1 MTTRIRSLAT
11 VTLVLLAALLCAAQT
26 APAAKSSGGVKLAP
40 YKKLTLKN
48 GMTVLLMEQHKVPL
62 VSLNYIVRSGAVTDP
77 VGKEGVASLTA
88 GLLRKGTKTRTA
100 DQISESLDFIGASYA
115 ASASLDY
122 SSGRAEFMKK
132 DATNGLDL
140 VADLLMNPSFPDAE
154 VKKMLAQRI
163 DGIKAGKDQAAAVIG
178 EYYYNYLFGEH
189 PYARPTNGDEKSL
202 AGITR
207 DDVVKFHQSAYIPA
221 NTILSVVGD
230 FNTAE
235 MEKLVTTTFGGWTS
249 TAKPAP
255 VNIPAPKPITGKHLL
270 LVDKPDSTQ
279 TYYMIGNV
287 GVSRTNPDR
296 VGIEVV
302 NILFGGRFTSFI
314 NTALRIKSGLTYGA
328 YSDFDQRKAAGP
340 FFIST
345 YTKNATTEKALDMT
359 LDVLHQFKEK
369 GITEEDLASA
379 KAYIKGTLPT
389 QMLETSDQLA
399 AVLTQLQFYGLPD
412 SEINDYY
419 AKVDALTLAD
429 AKRIISTYYPEDNLS
444 FVVIGKASEIGPVVK
459 KYAPDVKTK
468 SIAEPGF

>member
-1 MTTRIRSLAT
+1 MTTRIRNLAI
-11 VTLVLLAALLCAAQT
+11 VTLVLLVAFACFGQVT
-26 APAAKSSGGVKLAP
+26 PAKSGGVKLAP

-62 VSLNYIVRSGAVTDP
+62 VSMNYIVRSGAVTDP
-77 VGKEGVASLTA
+77 TGKEGLASLTA

-132 DATNGLDL
+132 DTTNGLDL
-140 VADLLMNPSFPDAE
+140 MADMLLNPSLPDAE

-163 DGIKAGKDQAAAVIG
+163 DGIKAGKDQAQRVIS
-178 EYYYNYLFGEH
+178 EYYYNYLFGTH

-202 AGITR
+202 ANITR
-207 DDVVKFHQSAYIPA
+207 DDVVKFHNAAYIPS
-221 NTILSVVGD
+221 NTILAVVGD

-235 MEKLVTTTFGGWTS
+235 MEKMITDRFGAWTS
-249 TAKPAP
+249 TAKPP
-255 VNIPAPKPITGKHLL
+255 VENIAAPKPVVGKHLL

-279 TYYMIGNV
+279 TYYMVGNV
-287 GVSRTNPDR
+287 GVSRSNPDR

-302 NILFGGRFTSFI
+302 NVLFGGRFTSLI
-314 NTALRIKSGLTYGA
+314 NTALRIKNGLTYGA
-328 YSDFDQRKAAGP
+328 YSDFDMRKAAGP

-345 YTKNATTEKALDMT
+345 YTKNASTEKAIDMT
-359 LDVLHQFKEK
+359 LDVLKQFREK
-369 GITEEDLASA
+369 GISEEDLNSA
-379 KAYIKGTLPT
+379 KAYLKGTMPP

-429 AKRIISTYYPEDNLS
+429 AKRIISTYYPEDNLT
-444 FVVIGKASEIGPVVK
+444 FVLIGKAGEIGPVVK
-459 KYAPDVKTK
+459 KYATDMKTK
-468 SIAEPGF
+468 SITEPGF

>member
-1 MTTRIRSLAT
+1 MTARIRNLAT
-11 VTLVLLAALLCAAQT
+11 ATLVLLVAVTCVAQT
-26 APAAKSSGGVKLAP
+26 APSKSGGVKLAP

-62 VSLNYIVRSGAVTDP
+62 ISLNYIVRSGAVTDP
-77 VGKEGVASLTA
+77 SGKEGLASLTA
-88 GLLRKGTKTRTA
+88 GLLRKGTRTRTS

-122 SSGRAEFMKK
+122 SSGRAEFTKK
-132 DATNGLDL
+132 DVANGIDI
-140 VADLLMNPSFPDAE
+140 VADLLMNPAFPEAE
-154 VKKMLAQRI
+154 VKKMVAQRI
-163 DGIKAGKDQAAAVIG
+163 DGIKAGKDQAQAVIG
-178 EYYYNYLFGEH
+178 NYYHSFLFGTH
-189 PYARPTNGDEKSL
+189 PYGRPTNGDEKSL
-202 AGITR
+202 ANITR
-207 DDVVKFHQSAYIPA
+207 DDVVKFHSAAYIPA
-221 NTILSVVGD
+221 NTILAVVGD
-230 FNTAE
+230 FNTPE
-235 MEKLVTTTFGGWTS
+235 MEKMITDHFGAWSS

-255 VNIPAPKPITGKHLL
+255 VNIPAPKPVTGKHLL

-279 TYYMIGNV
+279 TYYMVGNV

-302 NILFGGRFTSFI
+302 NVLFGGRFTSLI

-328 YSDFDQRKAAGP
+328 SSDFDMRKAAGP

-359 LDVLHQFKEK
+359 IDVLHQFREK
-369 GITEEDLASA
+369 GITEEDLNSA
-379 KAYIKGTLPT
+379 KLYIKGTLPPE
-389 QMLETSDQLA
+389 MLETSDQLA

-429 AKRIISTYYPEDNLS
+429 AKRIISTYYPEDNLT
-444 FVVIGKASEIGPVVK
+444 FVVIGKAAEIGPVVK
-459 KYAPDVKTK
+459 KYAPDMKSK
-468 SIAEPGF
+468 SITEFGF

>member
-1 MTTRIRSLAT
+1 MTARIRNLAI
-11 VTLVLLAALLCAAQT
+11 VTLVLLVAFACFAQAAPT
-26 APAAKSSGGVKLAP
+26 KSGVKLAP
-40 YKKLTLKN
+40 YEKLTLKN

-62 VSLNYIVRSGAVTDP
+62 VSVNYIVRSGAVTDP
-77 VGKEGVASLTA
+77 AGKEGLASLTA

-132 DATNGLDL
+132 DTASGLDL
-140 VADLLMNPSFPDAE
+140 MADMLLNPSFPDAE

-163 DGIKAGKDQAAAVIG
+163 DGIKAGKDQAQRVIS
-178 EYYYNYLFGEH
+178 EYYYNYLFGTH

-202 AGITR
+202 VNITR
-207 DDVVKFHQSAYIPA
+207 DDVVKFHNAAYIPSNIIIA
-221 NTILSVVGD
+221 VVGD
-230 FNTAE
+230 FNPAE
-235 MEKLVTTTFGGWTS
+235 MEKMITDRFGAWTS
-249 TAKPAP
+249 TAKPPAE
-255 VNIPAPKPITGKHLL
+255 NIPAPKPVTGKHLL

-279 TYYMIGNV
+279 TYYMVGNV
-287 GVSRTNPDR
+287 GVARSNPDR

-302 NILFGGRFTSFI
+302 NVLFGGRFTSLI
-314 NTALRIKSGLTYGA
+314 NTALRIKNGLTYGA
-328 YSDFDQRKAAGP
+328 YSDFDMRKAAGP

-359 LDVLHQFKEK
+359 LDVLKEFREK
-369 GITEEDLASA
+369 GITEEDLNSA
-379 KAYIKGTLPT
+379 KAYLKGTLPP

-399 AVLTQLQFYGLPD
+399 AVLTQLQFYGQPD

-429 AKRIISTYYPEDNLS
+429 AKRIISTYYPEDNLT
-444 FVVIGKASEIGPVVK
+444 FVLIGKASEIGPVAK
-459 KYAPDVKTK
+459 KYAGDMKTK
-468 SIAEPGF
+468 SIADPGF